1 MQLIFLLSKTTKAWF
16 LHFSWYCH
24 SLGLFCAGRKQ
35 TASLFRY
42 GIVDLTS
49 FTLPPLHVYRWLF
62 WSFDVVVYPFLWMR
76 PWSSQH
82 FPSLYCPSSRTSY
95 PFVPFRDILDGDS
108 AQYEFFF
115 CGCGRTVIVPQ
126 IHFLLN
132 ITKLSISSTNHPM
145 QFWLHSFTS
154 FNSCCPTVVLIPF
167 FPLSNS
173 LKTSFF
179 GAAPFSWECQKNILK
194 MYIIHIFAKF
204 RMHIVA
210 WNFLTFLKA
219 PTNTHR
225 GFDDLKL

>member
-1 MQLIFLLSKTTKAWF
+1 MVI
-16 LHFSWYCH
+16 LHN
-24 SLGLFCAGRKQ
+24 
-35 TASLFRY
+35 TN
-42 GIVDLTS
+42 
-49 FTLPPLHVYRWLF
+49 
-62 WSFDVVVYPFLWMR
+62 
-76 PWSSQH
+76 
-82 FPSLYCPSSRTSY
+82 
-95 PFVPFRDILDGDS
+95 
-108 AQYEFFF
+108 FFF

-225 GFDDLKL
+225 GFDDLKLYLPFLGTQNIFFPEHKFKRDSLYWTI